1 MSSKVRLRFA
11 PSPTGHLHVGGAR
24 TALYSYLYAKGH
36 DGEFILR
43 VEDTDEERSTE
54 EAMKSQLEALDWLGL
69 RWDEGPDAETLVD
82 RGDHGPYR
90 QSQRLAIYK
99 KYSDQLLAEGL
110 AYYCF
115 LTDEEID
122 AQREKAKG
130 TVGAFQVESPYREWT
145 LEQAQ
150 KRSDAGENAVV
161 RFKADRS
168 KTHYQ
173 FKDLV
178 RGDVKFPSDMVG
190 DFVLLRSS
198 GMPVYNFCCVIDD
211 ALMQMTHVFRSEE
224 HLNNTLRQL
233 MIYEA
238 LGFQIPEFGHFSM
251 ILGEDKQKLSKRH
264 GATSVQQFRDR
275 GFLPDALINYLA
287 LLGWTHPKEEEILPK
302 ADLVSSFGLDRITS
316 SPAVFDEKKL
326 TWINANHIKRLD
338 KDRLWGLLEPRL
350 KAAGLELPTESTWI
364 EKSLQVFSSYL
375 ETLEDAVSLYQPI
388 SPKHF
393 DIDAAADQVF
403 EWDTS
408 KSVFEA
414 WKSILS
420 ATDSEFL
427 SEEQFVQAQDQVK
440 ESCGV
445 KGKNLFMPIR
455 VAIIGKPHG
464 AELKILVPLVS
475 KSELLRRVDLVL
487 AKA

>member
-1 MSSKVRLRFA
+1 
-11 PSPTGHLHVGGAR
+11 
-24 TALYSYLYAKGH
+24 
-36 DGEFILR
+36 
-43 VEDTDEERSTE
+43 
-54 EAMKSQLEALDWLGL
+54 
-69 RWDEGPDAETLVD
+69 
-82 RGDHGPYR
+82 
-90 QSQRLAIYK
+90 
-99 KYSDQLLAEGL
+99 
-110 AYYCF
+110 
-115 LTDEEID
+115 
-122 AQREKAKG
+122 
-130 TVGAFQVESPYREWT
+130 
-145 LEQAQ
+145 
-150 KRSDAGENAVV
+150 
-161 RFKADRS
+161 
-168 KTHYQ
+168 
-173 FKDLV
+173 
-178 RGDVKFPSDMVG
+178 
-190 DFVLLRSS
+190 
-198 GMPVYNFCCVIDD
+198 
-211 ALMQMTHVFRSEE
+211 
-224 HLNNTLRQL
+224 
-233 MIYEA
+233 
-238 LGFQIPEFGHFSM
+238 GHFSM

-445 KGKNLFMPIR
+445 KG
-455 VAIIGKPHG
+455 
-464 AELKILVPLVS
+464 
-475 KSELLRRVDLVL
+475 
-487 AKA
+487 